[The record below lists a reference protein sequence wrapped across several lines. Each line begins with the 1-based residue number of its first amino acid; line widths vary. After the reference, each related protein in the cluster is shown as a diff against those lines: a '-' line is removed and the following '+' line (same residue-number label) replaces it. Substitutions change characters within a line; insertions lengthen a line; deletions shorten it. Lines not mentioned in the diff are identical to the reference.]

1 MNVNIYNPYVREELE
16 LYHHGIAGQRWGS
29 RNGPPYP
36 LSAGAHSAS
45 EKKAGWRKSLYKD
58 GKETHFSKK
67 VEKYVSKSE
76 RKGFNARRGQK
87 ALNLIER
94 QKAKDTYQMRKAA
107 NGGNKE
113 AADTYAKRIKQGEAK
128 TKSIL
133 SDLNKKGYTI
143 GSAKVMRDANYGKKL
158 AVRTLVVTGPLSTAV
173 LIGQAYTSG
182 NKGAVL
188 GKRYK
193 VSKKSNPGFLRKERQ
208 GRNWDNTNNTV
219 ANELSKTYAAIG
231 GAGFVNRR
239 SNYRRVR

>member
-1 MNVNIYNPYVREELE
+1 M
-16 LYHHGIAGQRWGS
+16 
-29 RNGPPYP
+29 
-36 LSAGAHSAS
+36 SAGAHSDS

-158 AVRTLVVTGPLSTAV
+158 VARQIVNGPLGTAV
-173 LIGQAYTSG
+173 LIGQAYGNG

-193 VSKKSNPGFLRKERQ
+193 VSKKSNPGFLKKERE
-208 GRNWDNTNNTV
+208 GRNWDNTNNKV
-219 ANELSKTYAAIG
+219 ANEASKAYAAIG
-231 GAGFVNRR
+231 GPSFINRR